1 MHSIDKV
8 TFDEFSTFVESI
20 SKKAAEIARS
30 KFNENFIKWNKEDG
44 TIVTEVDVEIEK
56 FIRHEISNKYPNHS
70 LHGEE
75 EEDVNN
81 NSSYRWIIDPIDGT
95 LSFSSGVPFYGILI
109 GLCFQNEIIYGSY
122 RLPSYNDFFLS
133 SDGESCISNHKL
145 PPSTN
150 VRGNPDTLL
159 ILTTDEDRVVNS
171 RFSNQWKKLKKHK
184 SVIRTWGD
192 CFGYH
197 MVITR
202 NADLMLDLDLKKCD
216 ILPLIPIIQGSGLK
230 MKRLTANTYNDLVV
244 YNPQLEEK
252 INKIFG

>member
-1 MHSIDKV
+1 MHSINNV
-8 TFDEFSTFVESI
+8 TFDEFSSFVELTS
-20 SKKAAEIARS
+20 SKAAEIARS
-30 KFNENFIKWNKEDG
+30 KFNGNFSKWDKKDG
-44 TIVTEVDVEIEK
+44 TIVTEVDVEIEN
-56 FIRHEISNKYPNHS
+56 FIRREIFNKYPNHS

-81 NSSYRWIIDPIDGT
+81 NSSYCWVIDPIDGT
-95 LSFSSGVPFYGILI
+95 FNFSSGVPFYGILI
-109 GLCFQNEIIYGSY
+109 GLCFQNEIVYGSY

-133 SDGESCISNHKL
+133 SDGKSCISNHEL
-145 PPSTN
+145 PPSAN
-150 VRGNPDTLL
+150 FRGNPDTLL

-171 RFSNQWKKLKKHK
+171 RFSKQWEKLKKHK

-230 MKRLTANTYNDLVV
+230 MRRLTTNSYRDLVV
-244 YNPQLEEK
+244 YNPKLEK
-252 INKIFG
+252 TLNNIFG